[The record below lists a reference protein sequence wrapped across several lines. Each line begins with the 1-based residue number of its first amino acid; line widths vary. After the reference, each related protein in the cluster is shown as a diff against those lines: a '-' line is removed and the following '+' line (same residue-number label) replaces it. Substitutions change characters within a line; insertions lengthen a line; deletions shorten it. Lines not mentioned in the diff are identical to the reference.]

1 MSLSLFGRRSPRQ
14 IHAEATPLSACR
26 LSPTRLCDSKLFD
39 VTQLAEIDADGV
51 GRGPVLEYR
60 RRWEGRCGT
69 NSRKRELIEPR
80 IAARLSDAHETE
92 RAHWS
97 DRKCHRR
104 TSSLARL
111 RLFPRE
117 HGPDICAV
125 ASCVGLF
132 RLTLGKRR
140 LVGWSKCHWLPA
152 RSELR
157 AFCLA
162 LVRFHCQFRRWL
174 LLGRNYRVPLL
185 WLALRQRERRL
196 VGRRRA
202 HLFSSKLHGLLVM
215 VSFWPRVSAPAL
227 GCPRVSVVG
236 PSRA

>member
-1 MSLSLFGRRSPRQ
+1 MSPSYFLAGPPPAFSARAWSRYLRCSLLRR
-14 IHAEATPLSACR
+14 
-26 LSPTRLCDSKLFD
+26 
-39 VTQLAEIDADGV
+39 
-51 GRGPVLEYR
+51 
-60 RRWEGRCGT
+60 
-69 NSRKRELIEPR
+69 
-80 IAARLSDAHETE
+80 
-92 RAHWS
+92 
-97 DRKCHRR
+97 
-104 TSSLARL
+104 
-111 RLFPRE
+111 
-117 HGPDICAV
+117 
-125 ASCVGLF
+125 LF

-215 VSFWPRVSAPAL
+215 VSFGRQFRRLLWVAHEFRSLVHRGL
-227 GCPRVSVVG
+227 E
-236 PSRA
+236 RAIAHGHI